1 MAKEQNLPLN
11 PAKISGLCGRLMCCL
26 KYEQEQYVRFRK
38 EAPAKG
44 TPVSC
49 SGGDGVVVG
58 YNVLKDA
65 ITVRLEDGHS
75 TDIKLCSC
83 QCQADGCL
91 LVVPEVGEPAGL
103 IPFPE
108 ILGGIER
115 LAVAETTAEEEF
127 TIVEAEVVLGENGE
141 PVEVIVAET
150 SRRSRSRR
158 GRGRRG
164 GRNRP
169 RDAAGEGGASL
180 MAAQGAGAPGASA
193 TGGAGES
200 GPAGGSARRHGQHP
214 PRHPERHRGGTGG
227 GQKVETPSGGA
238 DSGSGG
244 AEGATGQAAGGTG
257 SSSRPRRRRKLRRYN
272 VDGSVMESSGGQG
285 AGGSAGQPGDGASG
299 GSTSQP
305 GGGSGG
311 GE

>member
-1 MAKEQNLPLN
+1 
-11 PAKISGLCGRLMCCL
+11 LCGRLMCCL
-26 KYEQEQYVRFRK
+26 KYEQDQYVRFRK

-44 TPVSC
+44 TPVSTP
-49 SGGDGVVVG
+49 GGDGVVVG

-75 TDIKLCSC
+75 TDIKICSC

-91 LVVPEVGEPAGL
+91 LVVPEVGEPAGP

-108 ILGGIER
+108 IFGGIER
-115 LAVAETTAEEEF
+115 LAVDETAAEEEF
-127 TIVEAEVVLGENGE
+127 TVVEAEVVLGENGE

-169 RDAAGEGGASL
+169 RDAAAEGGASG
-180 MAAQGAGAPGASA
+180 MAAQGAGTPGASA
-193 TGGAGES
+193 TGGGES
-200 GPAGGSARRHGQHP
+200 GAAGASARRHGQHP

-227 GQKVETPSGGA
+227 GQKGETPSG
-238 DSGSGG
+238 S
-244 AEGATGQAAGGTG
+244 AEGAGGSAGGASGQAANGTG
-257 SSSRPRRRRKLRRYN
+257 SSGRPRRRRKLRRYN
-272 VDGSVMESSGGQG
+272 VDGSVMEGGGDQA
-285 AGGSAGQPGDGASG
+285 AGGSAGPPDGGASG
-299 GSTSQP
+299 GSTSEA

-311 GE
+311 AGE